1 MESLLQVRL
10 DDASGGTGQT
20 MADPTRMRHLIDV
33 IKPLLE
39 DMDSDAVD
47 LVEELANMLRGTPM
61 SPIMDKITDAVANY
75 DFETAMDELQKLEV

>member
-1 MESLLQVRL
+1 
-10 DDASGGTGQT
+10 
-20 MADPTRMRHLIDV
+20 
-33 IKPLLE
+33 
-39 DMDSDAVD
+39 MDSDAVD